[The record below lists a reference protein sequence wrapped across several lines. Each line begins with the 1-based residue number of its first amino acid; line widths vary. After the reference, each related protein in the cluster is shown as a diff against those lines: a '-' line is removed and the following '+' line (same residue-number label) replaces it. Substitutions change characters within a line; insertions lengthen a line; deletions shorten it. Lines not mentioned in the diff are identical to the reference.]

1 MSPEAVFPL
10 QNIPHEVIQ
19 AGAESIDMTEETDA
33 FTHESPNLEEAN
45 MPDSVEADPSFK
57 GWLKRHKLGA
67 GIGIVAVGAAAAV
80 APQMAET
87 AHAIGDNAAWAVP
100 TLIATEA
107 AWNSGAAMMLA
118 SAGKKIGNPF
128 TLHSRIGELLSSVG
142 KSKLFKAGLGVNI
155 VGEIGTASV
164 LTVGSIAEL
173 PPQSWPLTIGGAAV
187 LMAPGVGLWAGI
199 HRANK
204 NTEAGS
210 K

>member
-1 MSPEAVFPL
+1 MNPESVYPL
-10 QNIPHEVIQ
+10 QNDAFRAV
-19 AGAESIDMTEETDA
+19 ETDIELVDSVA
-33 FTHESPNLEEAN
+33 TAEYAAEESDQIITQA
-45 MPDSVEADPSFK
+45 DSVESDPSFK

-67 GIGIVAVGAAAAV
+67 GVGIVAVGAAATV
-80 APQMAET
+80 APHMAET
-87 AHAIGDNAAWAVP
+87 AHAIGDNATWAIP

-107 AWNSGAAMMLA
+107 AWNSGAAMMLV
-118 SAGKKIGNPF
+118 SAGKKIGNPL

-155 VGEIGTASV
+155 VGELGTASV
-164 LTVGSIAEL
+164 LTAGSIAEL

-204 NTEAGS
+204 AEKEGS